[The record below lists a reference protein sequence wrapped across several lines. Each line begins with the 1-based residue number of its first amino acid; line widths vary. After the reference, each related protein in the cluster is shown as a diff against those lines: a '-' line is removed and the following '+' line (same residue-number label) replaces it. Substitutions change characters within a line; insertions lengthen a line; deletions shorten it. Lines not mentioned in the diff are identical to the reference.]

1 MALDLGTEPIFE
13 STSESGGDEPAGPPA
28 ERAAARRPADE
39 ADVGTES
46 GGEEMT
52 ATQAAEGA
60 LKRRKWTGTEEVQ
73 RKWLISTAK
82 DIELDRCAWDLQ
94 LCHGQTRAL
103 DEGHVA
109 RLKASLE
116 ERPPTAPVRVC
127 LWENSADRKFYF
139 LSGQHIGRAVKKIR
153 EDRETQGLGLQR
165 WHTHVCA
172 DVLKFETPL
181 WQRQL
186 MAGASNASTRLHR
199 STTIAEC
206 LRQVVK
212 LEADPELA
220 VHDRILRA
228 VVQCGLNVTGTSPVC
243 TLSSELRARSSD
255 CIARVASTSGIRGNL
270 HCATVCIYY
279 ARVVVA
285 FLVATT
291 TRA

>member
-13 STSESGGDEPAGPPA
+13 SSESGGEDPVGPTA
-28 ERAAARRPADE
+28 ERATARQSAAE

-73 RKWLISTAK
+73 RKWLTSTAK
-82 DIELDRCAWDLQ
+82 DIEIDRCAWDLQ
-94 LCHGQTRAL
+94 LCYGQTRAL
-103 DEGHVA
+103 DEGHVM

-153 EDRETQGLGLQR
+153 EDRETQGVGLQR

-199 STTIAEC
+199 STSIAEC

-212 LEADPELA
+212 LEVDPELA

-228 VVQCGLNVTGTSPVC
+228 VEQCGLNVTGTSPVC
-243 TLSSELRARSSD
+243 NHSSQLRARSSVCSSHD
-255 CIARVASTSGIRGNL
+255 GTT
-270 HCATVCIYY
+270 CAWKWKDFNCTLF
-279 ARVVVA
+279 A
-285 FLVATT
+285 FT